1 MAGEV
6 EMAGFKAAAPSLDGT
21 IERSAAL
28 AALRRPHA
36 PARWLTG
43 VSGSGK
49 STLVAAHVRATGR
62 RHVWYRLDARDDD
75 AAFFYAN
82 FTAAV
87 GYALPAARVLP
98 SFTDDDRG
106 REHAFAGRFFTA
118 LVRHA
123 GDVIVVFDNA
133 HRITGEAMQR
143 ALAAFVA
150 HANAPLEIWFAS
162 EEPPPRAFF
171 DVMAQR
177 KLGLCNDVPLAFDAQ
192 ECDALA
198 AASRSPALDGGELAV
213 LTGGHAATLVLA
225 CELLRGAQATAPA
238 HAQRT
243 VSEIHRHL
251 LGSLLDRMPDG
262 RRALL
267 LRTSF
272 APQLTEGIVR
282 ALAGERALGE
292 LDVLCAQGLLRRTE
306 AQGTVMYEA
315 HGLVRNGLRSVAV
328 ERLGE
333 VAVADLAARTAEAL
347 ESEGFD
353 EEAFALLA
361 GRGAFDRAARVLERI
376 TERYARRGQAELAAR
391 ALAALPATACDE
403 RPWLCFWAGQVLLGA
418 SEEAARAWF
427 ERAYTAFERMGDA
440 IGKRVAAGRVVMAY
454 GLEYGDLRNLDTW
467 MERHTHS
474 GGDSAVSPGTP
485 YESVM
490 LLGVV
495 NDALMRGAHPPGID
509 ADTLVRRLRV
519 LIEDDAAWLT
529 PHERVVAA
537 RLLIDHARIFGAPER
552 AQAFV
557 LETQAIAQRPE
568 LSALQRGRW
577 YIAAASVFAYDGKP
591 ERAAEHL
598 AAARELAESS
608 GSQRLA
614 FELGMAQVDALLKRS
629 DLQGATGEL
638 AALEALAV
646 SAPPAQRAEYA
657 RITARTLLFQ
667 DRLPEGLRWAEQ
679 ALETARLAGYS
690 PAHARQY
697 AMEYTY
703 ALAANERFDDAV
715 AVAVEAASH
724 QDERQAEA
732 TLIVRDALR
741 VLASNGDDLALL
753 ESTLARAERMA
764 FVNLLSRARAPLA
777 RLCQVALAHGL
788 HADFVR
794 RVIAL
799 HRLEAPAS
807 AGPEW
812 PWPVKIRAL
821 GGFELTIAGERYQ
834 PPHKTQDKPLEL
846 LKLLVTCEVLGRA
859 SADREWVAERLWPGA
874 GEANARKSLEM
885 TLSRLRKLLRD
896 DDAIM
901 LSEGRLRVSPSRV
914 WTDIRPLLHA
924 LRQVRSH
931 RDRQARGALPAVASA
946 VADIGAVLDHYHGQ
960 FLPEEGDAPWLIAGR
975 EAVAGAVRSA
985 LLIADA
991 VLEGRED
998 DRLIPALE
1006 RALAADPTSEDL
1018 ARALMRAWSRRGEY
1032 AEAVRVYRRLRDMLS
1047 VILGLPPSRETE
1059 QMKDD
1064 LYARV
1069 SAGDTGAGAA
1079 RVAPGRM
1086 SP

>member
-6 EMAGFKAAAPSLDGT
+6 EVAGFKTTAPSLGGT
-21 IERSAAL
+21 IERTAAL
-28 AALRRPHA
+28 AALQRSHT

-43 VSGSGK
+43 ISGSGK
-49 STLVAAHVRATGR
+49 STLIAAHVHATGR

-75 AAFFYAN
+75 AAFFFAN
-82 FTAAV
+82 FATTV
-87 GYALPAARVLP
+87 RYALSAVCELP

-106 REHAFAGRFFTA
+106 REPAFAARFFGA
-118 LVRHA
+118 LVVQA
-123 GDVIVVFDNA
+123 GDMIVVLDNA
-133 HRITGEAMQR
+133 HRIIGETMQR
-143 ALAAFVA
+143 TLAALVA
-150 HANAPLEIWFAS
+150 QARLPLEIWFAS

-171 DVMAQR
+171 DVIGER
-177 KLGLCNDVPLAFDAQ
+177 RLGLCNDVPLAFDAR

-198 AASRSPALDGGELAV
+198 AASRLHALDGGELAA
-213 LTGGHAATLVLA
+213 LTGGHAATLVVA
-225 CELLRGAQATAPA
+225 CELLRGAEAAAPA
-238 HAQRT
+238 HPQRA
-243 VSEIHRHL
+243 VAEIHRYL
-251 LGSLLDRMPDG
+251 LGSLLDRMPDA

-267 LRTSF
+267 LQTSF

-282 ALAGERALGE
+282 RLAGDRALAE
-292 LDVLCAQGLLRRTE
+292 LDVLCAQGLLRRTV
-306 AQGTVMYEA
+306 AQGNVIYEA
-315 HGLVRNGLRSVAV
+315 HGLVRKGLHSAAA
-328 ERLGE
+328 EHLGE
-333 VAVADLAARTAEAL
+333 AAVAELATRTADAL
-347 ESEGFD
+347 ESEGYD

-361 GRGAFDRAARVLERI
+361 SRGAFDPAARVLERI
-376 TERYARRGQAELAAR
+376 TERYARSGQAELATR
-391 ALAALPATACDE
+391 ALAMLPATACDA
-403 RPWLCFWAGQVLLGA
+403 RPWLCFWAGQALLGA

-427 ERAYTAFERMGDA
+427 ERAYAAFERVGDA
-440 IGKRVAAGRVVMAY
+440 TAMRVAAARVVMAY

-474 GGDSAVSPGTP
+474 GGDAAVPPGVP
-485 YESVM
+485 YESVL
-490 LLGVV
+490 LLGVI
-495 NDALMRGAHPPGID
+495 NDALMRGAHPAGID
-509 ADTLVRRLRV
+509 ADALVRRLRV
-519 LIEDDAAWLT
+519 LIEDGAAWLT
-529 PHERVVAA
+529 PHEPVVAA

-568 LSALQRGRW
+568 RSALQRGRW
-577 YIAAASVFAYDGKP
+577 CIAAASVFAYDGKP

-608 GSQRLA
+608 GSRRLA
-614 FELGMAQVDALLKRS
+614 FELGMAEVDALLKRS
-629 DLQGATGEL
+629 DLRGATDAL

-646 SAPPAQRAEYA
+646 SAPPAQRADYA
-657 RITARTLLFQ
+657 RITARTLLLQ
-667 DRLPEGLRWAEQ
+667 NRLPEGLRWAEQ

-697 AMEYTY
+697 VMEYTY
-703 ALAANERFDDAV
+703 ALAANGRFDDAA
-715 AVAVEAASH
+715 AVADASAAQ
-724 QDERQAEA
+724 QDERQREA

-741 VLASNGDDLALL
+741 FLASNGDDLTLL

-764 FVNLLSRARAPLA
+764 FVNLLSRARAPLS
-777 RLCQVALAHGL
+777 RLCQMALAHEL
-788 HADFVR
+788 HVDFVR

-812 PWPVKIRAL
+812 PWPVKIGTL
-821 GGFELTIAGERYQ
+821 GRFELTIAGERYR
-834 PPHKTQDKPLEL
+834 PAHKTQDKPLEL
-846 LKLLVTCEVLGRA
+846 LQLLVTCEVLGRQ
-859 SADREWVAERLWPGA
+859 SADRVWVAERLWPGA
-874 GEANARKSLEM
+874 DEANARKSLEM

-896 DDAIM
+896 DDAIV
-901 LSEGRLRVSPSRV
+901 LSEGRLRLSPSRV
-914 WTDIRPLLHA
+914 WSDIAPLLHA
-924 LRQVRSH
+924 LRQVRTH
-931 RDRQARGALPAVASA
+931 RDRRAQGALPAVASA
-946 VADIGAVLDHYHGQ
+946 VADIGAVLDHYHGR

-975 EAVAGAVRSA
+975 EAVAGVVRSA

-1069 SAGDTGAGAA
+1069 SAGDTEAGAA
-1079 RVAPGRM
+1079 RAAPGRM